1 MPKSF
6 IRILICFLI
15 VINSSLADQ
24 IKKITVIGNE
34 RISKDT
40 IILFSE
46 LKANDK
52 ITSSLLNDSIK
63 KLYSTNY
70 FDLIEIEYS
79 SDEIIIKVK
88 ENKIIQSIKIEGV
101 KNKAIRSKIEE
112 LIIKEE
118 KTSYLSEK
126 ILNLNNG
133 ILNQLQSEGFYFA
146 KVTPLI
152 TDNDNN
158 TVDIVYNVAL
168 GERAIIEKINFVGDK
183 KIKDRK
189 LRNVIV
195 SEEGKFWKFLTRNKY
210 LDVKRIDLDKRLL
223 TNYYKNKGFYDV
235 KVESTF
241 AKIYNNENFS
251 LNFKINSGKKFYF
264 NEIKF
269 TIPDDYSSENF
280 DIFNKIFQKLS
291 GQNYSLSA
299 IDKIIK
305 EINKIALIEE
315 FEFIDAKY
323 NEEIVDNDKINLF
336 ITFDESEKLYVERIN
351 IFGNS
356 ITEEKVI
363 RNSLIVD
370 EGDPFNKL

>member
-1 MPKSF
+1 MPKLF

-52 ITSSLLNDSIK
+52 ITSSLLNDAIK

-152 TDNDNN
+152 TDNSNN
-158 TVDIVYNVAL
+158 TVATATETSIKKAQQLASKLAL
-168 GERAIIEKINFVGDK
+168 YKFGQLSDYQM
-183 KIKDRK
+183 D
-189 LRNVIV
+189 
-195 SEEGKFWKFLTRNKY
+195 EEDFELLNK
-210 LDVKRIDLDKRLL
+210 
-223 TNYYKNKGFYDV
+223 
-235 KVESTF
+235 
-241 AKIYNNENFS
+241 
-251 LNFKINSGKKFYF
+251 
-264 NEIKF
+264 
-269 TIPDDYSSENF
+269 
-280 DIFNKIFQKLS
+280 
-291 GQNYSLSA
+291 
-299 IDKIIK
+299 
-305 EINKIALIEE
+305 
-315 FEFIDAKY
+315 
-323 NEEIVDNDKINLF
+323 
-336 ITFDESEKLYVERIN
+336 
-351 IFGNS
+351 
-356 ITEEKVI
+356 
-363 RNSLIVD
+363 
-370 EGDPFNKL
+370 

>member
-88 ENKIIQSIKIEGV
+88 ENKIIQSIKVEGI
-101 KNKAIRSKIEE
+101 KNKTIRSKIDE
-112 LIIKEE
+112 LIIKQE

-126 ILNLNNG
+126 ILNLNNK
-133 ILNQLQSEGFYFA
+133 ILNQLQSDGFYFA

-152 TDNDNN
+152 TDNN
-158 TVDIVYNVAL
+158 
-168 GERAIIEKINFVGDK
+168 
-183 KIKDRK
+183 
-189 LRNVIV
+189 
-195 SEEGKFWKFLTRNKY
+195 
-210 LDVKRIDLDKRLL
+210 
-223 TNYYKNKGFYDV
+223 
-235 KVESTF
+235 
-241 AKIYNNENFS
+241 
-251 LNFKINSGKKFYF
+251 
-264 NEIKF
+264 
-269 TIPDDYSSENF
+269 
-280 DIFNKIFQKLS
+280 
-291 GQNYSLSA
+291 
-299 IDKIIK
+299 
-305 EINKIALIEE
+305 
-315 FEFIDAKY
+315 
-323 NEEIVDNDKINLF
+323 
-336 ITFDESEKLYVERIN
+336 
-351 IFGNS
+351 
-356 ITEEKVI
+356 
-363 RNSLIVD
+363 
-370 EGDPFNKL
+370 